1 MISKLSAES
10 TIGVGLPSS
19 TVCSSVSFPCIV
31 ARVSK
36 SVFHRLLLLLF
47 LPSLH
52 VQPSSELYPSI
63 KLAITPPS
71 IHPFI
76 QLPVGAA
83 WGRVLVGCCRPPPSP
98 SLLSLVPSAGL
109 SFSCSYAAAA
119 AATAASLTPS
129 TKLAAT
135 VLPPTHSPPRRMP
148 RRGGFLLTGG
158 KQSDDGVVPIF
169 H

>member
-83 WGRVLVGCCRPPPSP
+83 WGRVLVGCCRPPPFPFSP
-98 SLLSLVPSAGL
+98 VSCPLSWTLFFLFLCRRRRRHRRLSHSLHKTGRHRTATHPQPSPQDAEARRLSLDWWKAE
-109 SFSCSYAAAA
+109 
-119 AATAASLTPS
+119 
-129 TKLAAT
+129 
-135 VLPPTHSPPRRMP
+135 
-148 RRGGFLLTGG
+148 
-158 KQSDDGVVPIF
+158 
-169 H
+169 

>member
-83 WGRVLVGCCRPPPSP
+83 WGRVLVGCCRPPPLP
-98 SLLSLVPSAGL
+98 LLSCLLSPQLDSLFLVLMPPPPPPPPPL
-109 SFSCSYAAAA
+109 S
-119 AATAASLTPS
+119 
-129 TKLAAT
+129 
-135 VLPPTHSPPRRMP
+135 LPPQNWPPP
-148 RRGGFLLTGG
+148 YCHPPTALPAGCRGEAAF
-158 KQSDDGVVPIF
+158 S
-169 H
+169 